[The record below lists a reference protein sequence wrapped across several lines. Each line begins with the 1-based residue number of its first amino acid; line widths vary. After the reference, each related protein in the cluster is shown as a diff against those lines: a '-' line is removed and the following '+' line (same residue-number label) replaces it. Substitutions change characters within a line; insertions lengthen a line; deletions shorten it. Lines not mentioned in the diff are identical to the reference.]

1 MSKWKYNLITFRG
14 SFCRLNFV
22 TAVCPNCNI
31 CQSSE
36 VNWRCVR
43 KKKEVS
49 MNLRK
54 SSSPTCD
61 IVSILHR
68 IPKRSPISRNS
79 WKNSY
84 FSQKVVIIRPVIR
97 TLFILLLTLTMVEY
111 YSDYNRS
118 IGRKV
123 MPLMQL
129 FWLPA
134 RQSTFVAYRRL
145 LNLIWKWKRTMTDF

>member
-1 MSKWKYNLITFRG
+1 
-14 SFCRLNFV
+14 
-22 TAVCPNCNI
+22 
-31 CQSSE
+31 
-36 VNWRCVR
+36 
-43 KKKEVS
+43 

-84 FSQKVVIIRPVIR
+84 FSQKVVITFPVIR

-145 LNLIWKWKRTMTDF
+145 LNLMEMKTDDDRLSKSPMTMSIRHIAIMPSYEL